1 MLCHLYDILER
12 KKAIGTIKIAVVPR
26 VSGGWMKN
34 QNTEDAW
41 DSKNILCDTVMMDTC
56 RHAIIGC
63 PSLWN
68 AHHRV

>member
-1 MLCHLYDILER
+1 MLHYLYDILES

-56 RHAIIGC
+56 
-63 PSLWN
+63 
-68 AHHRV
+68 

>member
-1 MLCHLYDILER
+1 MLHYLYDILES

-41 DSKNILCDTVMMDTC
+41 DSKNILRDTVMMDTC
-56 RHAIIGC
+56 
-63 PSLWN
+63 
-68 AHHRV
+68 